1 MPRFSDL
8 EVDEKTLTAARDGDP
23 RAREGIYRSFS
34 GPVYNLARRLLG
46 GQAQAEEVLQDTF
59 VEVLTNLHA
68 YRGEA
73 PFAFW
78 IRRITV
84 NKCLMTLRSP
94 WHSRRSSLKLEED
107 PPVGGEVHSHE
118 GYSTCRMVDQVAL
131 ERALAGLSDTS
142 RLVVWL
148 HDVEGY
154 THGEIADL
162 LGRTASYSKSRLAR
176 AHARLQA
183 LLDNESVTE
192 PCMQVSN
199 NC

>member
-8 EVDEKTLTAARDGDP
+8 EVDEITLASARSGDS

-34 GPVYNLARRLLG
+34 GPVFNLARRLLG

-59 VEVLTNLHA
+59 VEVLTSLDT

-78 IRRITV
+78 IRRIAV

-94 WHSRRSSLKLEED
+94 WHSRRASLELAED
-107 PPVGGEVHSHE
+107 APAAWEIATHE
-118 GYSTCRMVDQVAL
+118 NFSPCRMVDQVAL
-131 ERALAGLSDTS
+131 ERALAGLTDTS

-154 THGEIADL
+154 THGEIAAL
-162 LGRTASYSKSRLAR
+162 LGKTASYSKSRLAR
-176 AHARLQA
+176 AHARMQA

>member
-8 EVDEKTLTAARDGDP
+8 EVDEITLAAARNGDS
-23 RAREGIYRSFS
+23 RAREGIYRRFS
-34 GPVYNLARRLLG
+34 GPVFNLARRLLG

-59 VEVLTNLHA
+59 VEVLTNLNT

-78 IRRITV
+78 IRRIAV

-94 WHSRRSSLKLEED
+94 WHSRRASLELAED
-107 PPVGGEVHSHE
+107 PPAAGEVTMHE
-118 GYSTCRMVDQVAL
+118 DHGPCRMVDQVAL

-154 THGEIADL
+154 THGEIAAL

>member
-8 EVDEKTLTAARDGDP
+8 EVDEITLAAARSGDS

-34 GPVYNLARRLLG
+34 GPVFNLARRLLG

-59 VEVLTNLHA
+59 VEVLTNLGA

-78 IRRITV
+78 IRRIAV

-94 WHSRRSSLKLEED
+94 WHSRRASLELAEET
-107 PPVGGEVHSHE
+107 PAAGE
-118 GYSTCRMVDQVAL
+118 STAHADFSPCRMVDQVAL
-131 ERALAGLSDTS
+131 ERALAGLTDTS

-154 THGEIADL
+154 THGEIAAL
-162 LGRTASYSKSRLAR
+162 LGKTASYSKSRLAR
-176 AHARLQA
+176 AHARMQA

>member
-8 EVDEKTLTAARDGDP
+8 EVDEATLNAARRGDP
-23 RAREGIYRSFS
+23 RAQEGIYRRFS
-34 GPVYNLARRLLG
+34 GPVFNLARRLLG

-59 VEVLTNLHA
+59 VEVLTGLDT

-78 IRRITV
+78 IRRIAV

-94 WHSRRSSLKLEED
+94 WHSRRSSLELED
-107 PPVGGEVHSHE
+107 DSPAAGEALARE
-118 GYSTCRMVDQVAL
+118 GFNPCRMVDHVAL

-154 THGEIADL
+154 THGEIADQ

-192 PCMQVSN
+192 PCMQASN